1 MANVIDTTCRHNE
14 TEWAE
19 NYSFNGATGGGRMG
33 QAPQSEKTDEFSTL
47 YIFVSEKGWFNAPC
61 QFDEILGQSGIGNN
75 ENPKAD
81 RE

>member
-1 MANVIDTTCRHNE
+1 
-14 TEWAE
+14 
-19 NYSFNGATGGGRMG
+19 MG